1 MTMPGCCLRHFKQGE
16 SFCPVCEAQ
25 KSACEAELEQAR
37 NFEPKADDL
46 TRAAHELLR
55 ARAIPQFEF
64 RGSTRGMVALA
75 QKNPNRRKVFE
86 LFGFYLPEREARD
99 LLKKIHDFKWIEA
112 EKSGRDIWQESHAG
126 DPFATAANTWAS
138 RYLEDCVEKL
148 PPQAA

>member
-1 MTMPGCCLRHFKQGE
+1 MPGCCLRHFRQGE
-16 SFCPVCEAQ
+16 SFCPVCMEQ
-25 KSACEAELEQAR
+25 KSAWETELAQAR
-37 NFEPKADDL
+37 EFQPKTEDL
-46 TRAAHELLR
+46 TEAAHELLR

-64 RGSTRGMVALA
+64 RVSTRGMAALA

-112 EKSGRDIWQESHAG
+112 EKSGRDIWQENQAG
-126 DPFATAANTWAS
+126 DPFATAATTWAT
-138 RYLEDCVEKL
+138 RYMDGRLEKM